1 MRILVVAV
9 LATALLGSASIAYA
23 ADATGKIKSLDM
35 TKDMV
40 TLDNG
45 SSYMAPKTVKLSD
58 FKIGEKVTVS
68 YAKAG
73 DKAWNRATAE
83 RLHRTIARDLETLR
97 FTDTR
102 LAALFSDGSDR
113 MLRYFAKPVRKERLK
128 TLAQRSG

>member
-1 MRILVVAV
+1 MRILVGAV
-9 LATALLGSASIAYA
+9 LAAALLGSASIAYA

-58 FKIGEKVTVS
+58 LKIGEKVTVS

-73 DKAWNRATAE
+73 DKMDITSIRPAT
-83 RLHRTIARDLETLR
+83 
-97 FTDTR
+97 
-102 LAALFSDGSDR
+102 
-113 MLRYFAKPVRKERLK
+113 
-128 TLAQRSG
+128 